1 MPRNKLSIVLLS
13 YYSQDRLKSVSEQ
26 ILQHMESEQI
36 PIELIIMDD
45 GSTDRSYEVALKLA
59 EGDNRIKAYQLSKNY
74 TTPYAQFAGMKVAS
88 GDCIVFVPDDLQRP
102 LQTVVEMYRAWQQ
115 GNKLVIAHRKTRDD
129 GWFSDMYSRAYYGIM
144 NKLSDI
150 KFPAGGADGFLAD
163 REIIDIMVNDISPR
177 HTSSIV
183 EVLRIGYNPYY
194 IPFDRPSKV
203 GKSRWT
209 WSKKVA
215 LAKDTF
221 IASSSFPIRLITRL
235 GFVVFVTSCILGIIV
250 LVAKIMGSD
259 LFGFPVSGW
268 TTLVLFTMAFNGLI
282 LLCMGIIA
290 EYIWRIYEEVKG
302 RPGYIIKKKDD

>member
-1 MPRNKLSIVLLS
+1 MLKNKLSIVLLS
-13 YYSQDRLKSVSEQ
+13 YYSEARLAAVSKLIIQ
-26 ILQHMESEQI
+26 KMEEEHI
-36 PIELIIMDD
+36 PLELIIMDD
-45 GSTDRSYEVALKLA
+45 GSTDGSYEKAQQLEA
-59 EGDNRIKAYQLSKNY
+59 EDERIKAFQLSRNY
-74 TTPYAQFAGMKVAS
+74 TTPYAQFAGMEVAT

-102 LQTVVEMYRAWQQ
+102 LGTVVQMYRAWQK
-115 GNKLVIAHRKTRDD
+115 GNKLVIAHRKSRDD
-129 GWFSDMYSRAYYGIM
+129 GWLSDFNSKLYYGVM
-144 NKLSDI
+144 NKLSDVD
-150 KFPAGGADGFLAD
+150 FPPGGADGFLAD

-183 EVLRIGYNPYY
+183 EVLRLGFSPYY
-194 IPFDRPSKV
+194 LPFDRPAKD

-209 WSKKVA
+209 WSKKIA

-221 IASSSFPIRLITRL
+221 IASSSFPIRLITKL
-235 GFVVFVTSCILGIIV
+235 GFVVFFTSFVLGVMV
-250 LVAKIMGSD
+250 LVAKLMGSD

-302 RPGYIIKKKDD
+302 RPGYIIKNKDK